1 MRAAFVAMMLMIGS
15 KAEAESGNLCH
26 LEWWKFTIT
35 GGL

>member
-1 MRAAFVAMMLMIGS
+1 MRAALVALMMMIGS
-15 KAEAESGNLCH
+15 KAEAESGNLCP